1 MEATPTTRRWFQVRL
16 STVFVLTA
24 IAAGG
29 MATWPWVIPPKPL
42 PPGVMCCSP
51 RPHTLNRAALVP
63 ASALLALATMKGPAL
78 LTCVI
83 SVCRGVNTNAVR
95 WLSWSLIVGG
105 LTVLGLFR
113 LIAWQ

>member
-1 MEATPTTRRWFQVRL
+1 MDTEPTTRRWFQVRL
-16 STVFVLTA
+16 STIFSLTA
-24 IAAGG
+24 IAAWG

-51 RPHTLNRAALVP
+51 RPHKLNRAALVP

-78 LTCVI
+78 LTFATSI
-83 SVCRGVNTNAVR
+83 YRGVNTNAVR

-113 LIAWQ
+113 LIGWL